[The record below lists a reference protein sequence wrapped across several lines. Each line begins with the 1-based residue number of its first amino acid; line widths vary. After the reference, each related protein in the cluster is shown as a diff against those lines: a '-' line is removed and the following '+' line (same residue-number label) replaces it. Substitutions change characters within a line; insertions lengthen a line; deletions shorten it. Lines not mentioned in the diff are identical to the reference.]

1 MLYKCEDDD
10 MPKTVQITARVDP
23 KLKKDTEKVFDELG
37 LSTSQ
42 AITLFFKQVN
52 LRKGLPFAVSI
63 PNVETHQSIDEALT
77 GKNLHEAKSVDEL
90 FDEP

>member
-1 MLYKCEDDD
+1 MPGDD

-23 KLKKDTEKVFDELG
+23 KLKKETEKVFDELG

-63 PNVETHQSIDEALT
+63 PNAETRQAINEALA
-77 GKNLHEAKSVDEL
+77 GKNLYESKSIDEL
-90 FDEP
+90 FDNPES

>member
-1 MLYKCEDDD
+1 MPGDH

-23 KLKKDTEKVFDELG
+23 KLKRETEKVFDELG

-63 PNVETHQSIDEALT
+63 PNAETRQAIDEALA
-77 GKNLHEAKSVDEL
+77 GKNLHEARSVDEL
-90 FDEP
+90 FDEPES

>member
-1 MLYKCEDDD
+1 

-23 KLKKDTEKVFDELG
+23 KLKRETEKVFDELG

-63 PNVETHQSIDEALT
+63 PNAETRQAIDEALA
-77 GKNLHEAKSVDEL
+77 GKNLHEARSVAEL
-90 FDEP
+90 FDEPES

>member
-1 MLYKCEDDD
+1 MS
-10 MPKTVQITARVDP
+10 KTVQITARVDP
-23 KLKKDTEKVFDELG
+23 QLKRETEKVFDELG

-63 PNVETHQSIDEALT
+63 PNIETRQAIDEALA
-77 GKNLHEAKSVDEL
+77 GKNLHEVRSVDEL
-90 FDEP
+90 FDEPES

>member
-1 MLYKCEDDD
+1 
-10 MPKTVQITARVDP
+10 MPKTVQITARIDP
-23 KLKKDTEKVFDELG
+23 NLKRETERVFNELG

-63 PNVETHQSIDEALT
+63 PNAETRQAIEEALS
-77 GKNLHEAKSVDEL
+77 GENLHEVKSVDEL
-90 FDEP
+90 FDEPDA

>member
-1 MLYKCEDDD
+1 

-23 KLKKDTEKVFDELG
+23 KLKRETEEVFDKLG

-63 PNVETHQSIDEALT
+63 PNAETRQAIDEALA
-77 GKNLHEAKSVDEL
+77 GRNLHEVKSVNEL
-90 FDEP
+90 FDDPES